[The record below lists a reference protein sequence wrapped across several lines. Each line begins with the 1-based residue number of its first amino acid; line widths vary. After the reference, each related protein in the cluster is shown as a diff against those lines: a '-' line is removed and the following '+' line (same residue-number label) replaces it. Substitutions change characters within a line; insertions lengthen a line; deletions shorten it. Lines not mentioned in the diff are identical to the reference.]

1 LLASY
6 FFAASLRC
14 QASSVA
20 GVTGKT
26 SAQRL
31 RGTSRAKAVN
41 QARSAWL
48 VPYPAGVP
56 PQDRVLMP
64 EYQQLSVL
72 RQVAAEHRMARPS
85 TRHVSR

>member
-1 LLASY
+1 MSY

-56 PQDRVLMP
+56 PQFERYRISYLKRG
-64 EYQQLSVL
+64 YG
-72 RQVAAEHRMARPS
+72 
-85 TRHVSR
+85 